1 MSSCSFRSGEPPVVR
16 LLGNKDTVNKMR
28 DLRMKAEDYEVVKV
42 IGRGAFGEVQLVRHK
57 SSRRVYAMKLLSK
70 FEMIK
75 RSDSAFFWEER
86 DIMAFANSPWVVQ
99 LFYAFQDDRYL
110 YMVMEYMPGG
120 DLVNLM
126 SNYDVP
132 EKWAR
137 FYTAEVVLALD
148 AIHSMGFIHRDVK
161 PDNMLLDKAGH
172 LKLADFGTCMKM
184 NKEGMV
190 RCDTAVGT
198 PDYISPE
205 VLKSQGGDGYYGREC
220 DWWSVGVF
228 LYEML
233 VGDTPFYA
241 DSLVG
246 TYSKIMNHKNSLTFP
261 DDNDISK
268 EAKNL
273 ICAFLTDREVRL
285 GRNGVEEIKRHLFF
299 KNDQWAW
306 ETLRDTV
313 APVVPDLSSDI
324 DTSNFDDLEEDKGEE
339 ETFPIPKAFV
349 GNQLPFV
356 GFTYYSNR
364 RYLAASAEN
373 SNDNRTGPT
382 VDKSVLENMQK
393 MIYELEEQ
401 LHNEMQ
407 LKDEMEQKCRSS
419 NIKLDK
425 IMKELDEEGNQR
437 KNLETTV
444 SQIEK
449 EKMVLQH
456 KINEYQRKFEQENER
471 RRNVENEVSTLKDQ
485 MEDLKKISQHS
496 QISSEKITQLQK
508 QLEEANDLLRTES
521 DTAARL
527 RKGNTEMSKSL
538 SQLESLNREL
548 QERCRV
554 LESTKLQV
562 EKDYYQLQAAL
573 ESERRDKSHGSEM
586 IGELQVRITT
596 LQEEVKNVKN
606 NLERVEAERKQ
617 VQDMLNHSEKEKNNL
632 EIDLNYKLK
641 SLQDRLE
648 QEVNEHKVTKAR
660 LTDKHQSIEEARS
673 VAMCEMEKKVKEE
686 RAAREKAE
694 NRIVQAEKQCSML
707 DFDLKQSQQKLEHLL
722 EQKERL
728 EDEVKNLTFKL
739 EQETNKRIMA
749 QNELK
754 AQAFEADNL
763 KGSEKQLKQ
772 EINTLLE
779 AKRLLEFESAQL
791 TKQYRGNECQMRELQ
806 DQLEAEQYFST
817 LYKTQVKELKE
828 EIDEKNKETQRKMQE
843 LQNEKETLTTQLDLA
858 ETKAE
863 SERLARALLEEQY
876 FELSQESKKAASR
889 HRQELTD
896 MDSIIRRLEETNNTL
911 TKDVD
916 LITKE
921 KTEINEKFKK
931 QEEEGPGQARE
942 VGPWESHEFSK
953 AKCKVLH
960 LGWGNLQNQYRLRD
974 EGIKNSPAEKGLE
987 VLVGEELDMSHQ
999 CVLTTWEDSH
1009 VLDCIVGSIRRSVVS
1024 RLGEVILPLSS
1035 ILVGPHLESC
1045 IQLWGHPQRKDVD
1058 LLERVHR
1065 RATKIIR
1072 GMEHL
1077 SYYKMKKEEEIN
1089 NIRMHYEKSINNE
1102 RTLKT
1107 QAVNKLAEIMNR
1119 KDFKIDRK
1127 KANMQDLRKK
1137 EKENRKLQL
1146 ELNQEKEKFNQMVVK
1161 YQKELNEMQAQ
1172 LAEESTYRNELQMQ
1186 LDSKESDIEQ
1196 LRRKIM
1202 DLQQGMDSTSVASL
1216 PTDETDGNLS
1226 ESRLEGWLSVPN
1238 KGNIKRHGWKKQYV
1252 VVSSKKI
1259 LFYND
1264 EKDKDQSNPSMVLDI
1279 DKLFHV
1285 RPVTQGD
1292 VYRAETEEIPKIFQ
1306 ILYANEGECRKDL
1319 EVEPVQP
1326 AEKTNFLNHKGHE
1339 FIPTLYHFPA
1349 NCEACAKPLWHVFKP
1364 PAALECR
1371 RCHVK
1376 CHRDH
1381 LDKKEELIAPCKVS
1395 YDVTSARDM
1404 LLLASCQDEQKK
1416 WVTHLVKKIP
1426 KTPPSTFVRASPR
1439 TMSTRSS
1446 ANQSFRKVVK
1456 NTSGKTS
1463 IAELAL
1469 DDGVLPCKQA
1479 LPILSNG
1486 YRLQHV
1492 LEDISVH
1499 FIRGLTHLSL
1509 QLVESSLPPVNA
1521 EICSFSF
1528 PLQASIF
1535 LLKAIGMGMTLLMM
1549 GSADALPE
1557 EPIARPVFVED
1568 MTEEQ
1573 LASAMELPCGLTNL
1587 GNTCYMNATVQC
1599 IRSVPEVK
1607 EALKRYGGALRA
1619 SGEMASAQ
1627 YITAALRDLFD
1638 SMDKTSS
1645 SIPPIILLQFLHMAF
1660 PQFAEKGDQGQYLQ
1674 QDANECWVQM
1684 MRVLQQKLEGI
1695 ESDTVM
1701 ERLQEEIT
1709 KLSPTLQ
1716 RNALYIKSSKISR
1729 LPAYLTIQMVR
1740 FFYKEKE
1747 SVNAKVLKDVKFPLM
1762 LDVYELCTPD
1772 LQEKMVSYRSKF
1784 KDLEDKKVNQ
1794 QPKNSSKS
1802 DGAQKEVKYEPFS
1815 FPDDI
1820 GSNNC
1825 GYYDLQAVLTHQGR
1839 SSSSGHYV
1847 SWVKRKQDE
1856 WIKFDDDK
1864 VSIVTPEDILRL
1876 SGGGDWHIAYV
1887 LLYGPRRIEVVED
1900 EAEQ

>member
-1 MSSCSFRSGEPPVVR
+1 MSTGESFESRFEKIDVTLKDPKSEVNVDC
-16 LLGNKDTVNKMR
+16 LLDGLDALVYDLDFPALRKNKNIDNFLNRYKDTVNKMR

-261 DDNDISK
+261 DDNEISK

-364 RYLAASAEN
+364 RYLAVSAEN
-373 SNDNRTGPT
+373 SNDNRTGSS

-437 KNLETTV
+437 KNLESTL

-456 KINEYQRKFEQENER
+456 KINDYQRKIEQENEK

-496 QISSEKITQLQK
+496 QITNEKITQLQK

-538 SQLESLNREL
+538 SQVESLNREL

-573 ESERRDKSHGSEM
+573 ESERRDRSHGSEM

-617 VQDMLNHSEKEKNNL
+617 AQDMLNHSEKEKNNL

-728 EDEVKNLTFKL
+728 EDEVKNLALQL

-779 AKRLLEFESAQL
+779 AKRLLEFELAQL
-791 TKQYRGNECQMRELQ
+791 AKQYRGNEGQMRELQ

-889 HRQELTD
+889 HRQEMTD
-896 MDSIIRRLEETNNTL
+896 KDSIIRRLEETNNTL

-921 KTEINEKFKK
+921 NSEINEKIKK
-931 QEEEGPGQARE
+931 QEEE
-942 VGPWESHEFSK
+942 
-953 AKCKVLH
+953 
-960 LGWGNLQNQYRLRD
+960 Y
-974 EGIKNSPAEKGLE
+974 
-987 VLVGEELDMSHQ
+987 
-999 CVLTTWEDSH
+999 
-1009 VLDCIVGSIRRSVVS
+1009 
-1024 RLGEVILPLSS
+1024 
-1035 ILVGPHLESC
+1035 
-1045 IQLWGHPQRKDVD
+1045 
-1058 LLERVHR
+1058 
-1065 RATKIIR
+1065 KI
-1072 GMEHL
+1072 
-1077 SYYKMKKEEEIN
+1077 KKEEEIN
-1089 NIRMHYEKSINNE
+1089 TIRMHYEKSINTE

-1161 YQKELNEMQAQ
+1161 YQKEVNEMQAQ

-1196 LRRKIM
+1196 LRRKIL

-1216 PTDETDGNLS
+1216 QPDETDGNLS
-1226 ESRLEGWLSVPN
+1226 ESRLEGWLSIPN

-1463 IAELAL
+1463 
-1469 DDGVLPCKQA
+1469 
-1479 LPILSNG
+1479 
-1486 YRLQHV
+1486 
-1492 LEDISVH
+1492 
-1499 FIRGLTHLSL
+1499 
-1509 QLVESSLPPVNA
+1509 
-1521 EICSFSF
+1521 
-1528 PLQASIF
+1528 
-1535 LLKAIGMGMTLLMM
+1535 
-1549 GSADALPE
+1549 
-1557 EPIARPVFVED
+1557 
-1568 MTEEQ
+1568 
-1573 LASAMELPCGLTNL
+1573 
-1587 GNTCYMNATVQC
+1587 
-1599 IRSVPEVK
+1599 
-1607 EALKRYGGALRA
+1607 
-1619 SGEMASAQ
+1619 
-1627 YITAALRDLFD
+1627 
-1638 SMDKTSS
+1638 
-1645 SIPPIILLQFLHMAF
+1645 
-1660 PQFAEKGDQGQYLQ
+1660 
-1674 QDANECWVQM
+1674 
-1684 MRVLQQKLEGI
+1684 
-1695 ESDTVM
+1695 
-1701 ERLQEEIT
+1701 
-1709 KLSPTLQ
+1709 
-1716 RNALYIKSSKISR
+1716 
-1729 LPAYLTIQMVR
+1729 
-1740 FFYKEKE
+1740 
-1747 SVNAKVLKDVKFPLM
+1747 
-1762 LDVYELCTPD
+1762 
-1772 LQEKMVSYRSKF
+1772 
-1784 KDLEDKKVNQ
+1784 
-1794 QPKNSSKS
+1794 
-1802 DGAQKEVKYEPFS
+1802 
-1815 FPDDI
+1815 
-1820 GSNNC
+1820 
-1825 GYYDLQAVLTHQGR
+1825 
-1839 SSSSGHYV
+1839 
-1847 SWVKRKQDE
+1847 
-1856 WIKFDDDK
+1856 
-1864 VSIVTPEDILRL
+1864 
-1876 SGGGDWHIAYV
+1876 
-1887 LLYGPRRIEVVED
+1887 
-1900 EAEQ
+1900 

>member
-1 MSSCSFRSGEPPVVR
+1 MSTGESFESRFEKIDVTLKDPKSEVNVDC
-16 LLGNKDTVNKMR
+16 LLDGLDALVYDLDFPALRKNKNIDNFLNRYKDTVNKMR

-261 DDNDISK
+261 DDNEISK

-364 RYLAASAEN
+364 RYLAVSAEN
-373 SNDNRTGPT
+373 SNDNRTGSSM
-382 VDKSVLENMQK
+382 DKSVLENMQK
-393 MIYELEEQ
+393 MIYDLEEQ

-437 KNLETTV
+437 KNLESTV

-456 KINEYQRKFEQENER
+456 KINDYQRKMEQENEK

-496 QISSEKITQLQK
+496 QMSNEKITQLQK

-538 SQLESLNREL
+538 SQVESLNREL

-573 ESERRDKSHGSEM
+573 EAERRDRSHGSEM

-596 LQEEVKNVKN
+596 LQEEVKNIKN

-617 VQDMLNHSEKEKNNL
+617 AQDMLNHSEKEKNNL

-728 EDEVKNLTFKL
+728 EDEVKNLTLQL

-779 AKRLLEFESAQL
+779 AKRLLEFELAQL
-791 TKQYRGNECQMRELQ
+791 AKQYRGNEGQMRELQ

-843 LQNEKETLTTQLDLA
+843 MQNEKETLTTQLDLA

-889 HRQELTD
+889 HRQEMTD
-896 MDSIIRRLEETNNTL
+896 KDSIIRRLEETNNTL

-921 KTEINEKFKK
+921 NSEISEKIKK
-931 QEEEGPGQARE
+931 QEEE
-942 VGPWESHEFSK
+942 
-953 AKCKVLH
+953 
-960 LGWGNLQNQYRLRD
+960 
-974 EGIKNSPAEKGLE
+974 
-987 VLVGEELDMSHQ
+987 
-999 CVLTTWEDSH
+999 
-1009 VLDCIVGSIRRSVVS
+1009 
-1024 RLGEVILPLSS
+1024 
-1035 ILVGPHLESC
+1035 
-1045 IQLWGHPQRKDVD
+1045 
-1058 LLERVHR
+1058 
-1065 RATKIIR
+1065 
-1072 GMEHL
+1072 
-1077 SYYKMKKEEEIN
+1077 YKMKKEEEIN
-1089 NIRMHYEKSINNE
+1089 NIRMHYEKSINTE

-1196 LRRKIM
+1196 LRRKIL

-1216 PTDETDGNLS
+1216 QPDETDGNLS

-1463 IAELAL
+1463 
-1469 DDGVLPCKQA
+1469 
-1479 LPILSNG
+1479 
-1486 YRLQHV
+1486 
-1492 LEDISVH
+1492 
-1499 FIRGLTHLSL
+1499 
-1509 QLVESSLPPVNA
+1509 
-1521 EICSFSF
+1521 
-1528 PLQASIF
+1528 
-1535 LLKAIGMGMTLLMM
+1535 
-1549 GSADALPE
+1549 
-1557 EPIARPVFVED
+1557 
-1568 MTEEQ
+1568 
-1573 LASAMELPCGLTNL
+1573 
-1587 GNTCYMNATVQC
+1587 
-1599 IRSVPEVK
+1599 
-1607 EALKRYGGALRA
+1607 
-1619 SGEMASAQ
+1619 
-1627 YITAALRDLFD
+1627 
-1638 SMDKTSS
+1638 
-1645 SIPPIILLQFLHMAF
+1645 
-1660 PQFAEKGDQGQYLQ
+1660 
-1674 QDANECWVQM
+1674 
-1684 MRVLQQKLEGI
+1684 
-1695 ESDTVM
+1695 
-1701 ERLQEEIT
+1701 
-1709 KLSPTLQ
+1709 
-1716 RNALYIKSSKISR
+1716 
-1729 LPAYLTIQMVR
+1729 
-1740 FFYKEKE
+1740 
-1747 SVNAKVLKDVKFPLM
+1747 
-1762 LDVYELCTPD
+1762 
-1772 LQEKMVSYRSKF
+1772 
-1784 KDLEDKKVNQ
+1784 
-1794 QPKNSSKS
+1794 
-1802 DGAQKEVKYEPFS
+1802 
-1815 FPDDI
+1815 
-1820 GSNNC
+1820 
-1825 GYYDLQAVLTHQGR
+1825 
-1839 SSSSGHYV
+1839 
-1847 SWVKRKQDE
+1847 
-1856 WIKFDDDK
+1856 
-1864 VSIVTPEDILRL
+1864 
-1876 SGGGDWHIAYV
+1876 
-1887 LLYGPRRIEVVED
+1887 
-1900 EAEQ
+1900 

>member
-1 MSSCSFRSGEPPVVR
+1 MCNYFSKHLI
-16 LLGNKDTVNKMR
+16 LLGFFFQDGLDALVYDLDFPALRKNKNIDNFLNRYKDTVNKMR

-261 DDNDISK
+261 DDNEISK

-364 RYLAASAEN
+364 RYFLNLMHVLSCTN
-373 SNDNRTGPT
+373 IYL
-382 VDKSVLENMQK
+382 KLENMQK

-407 LKDEMEQKCRSS
+407 LKDEMEQKCR
-419 NIKLDK
+419 
-425 IMKELDEEGNQR
+425 
-437 KNLETTV
+437 KNLESTL

-456 KINEYQRKFEQENER
+456 KINDYQRKIEQENEK

-496 QISSEKITQLQK
+496 QITNEKITQLQK

-538 SQLESLNREL
+538 SQVESLNREL

-573 ESERRDKSHGSEM
+573 ESERRDRSHGSEM

-617 VQDMLNHSEKEKNNL
+617 AQDMLNHSEKEKNNL

-728 EDEVKNLTFKL
+728 EDEVKNLALQL

-779 AKRLLEFESAQL
+779 AKRLLEFELAQL
-791 TKQYRGNECQMRELQ
+791 
-806 DQLEAEQYFST
+806 T

-889 HRQELTD
+889 HRQEMTD
-896 MDSIIRRLEETNNTL
+896 KDSIIRRLEETNNTL

-921 KTEINEKFKK
+921 NSEINEKIKK
-931 QEEEGPGQARE
+931 QEEVQLNLKHMWQNGNGK
-942 VGPWESHEFSK
+942 WEK
-953 AKCKVLH
+953 
-960 LGWGNLQNQYRLRD
+960 
-974 EGIKNSPAEKGLE
+974 
-987 VLVGEELDMSHQ
+987 
-999 CVLTTWEDSH
+999 T
-1009 VLDCIVGSIRRSVVS
+1009 
-1024 RLGEVILPLSS
+1024 
-1035 ILVGPHLESC
+1035 
-1045 IQLWGHPQRKDVD
+1045 
-1058 LLERVHR
+1058 LLF
-1065 RATKIIR
+1065 IFP
-1072 GMEHL
+1072 
-1077 SYYKMKKEEEIN
+1077 
-1089 NIRMHYEKSINNE
+1089 
-1102 RTLKT
+1102 
-1107 QAVNKLAEIMNR
+1107 AVNKLAEIMNR

-1161 YQKELNEMQAQ
+1161 YQKEVNEMQAQ

-1196 LRRKIM
+1196 LRRKIL

-1216 PTDETDGNLS
+1216 QPDETDGNLS
-1226 ESRLEGWLSVPN
+1226 ESRLEGWLSIPN

-1456 NTSGKTS
+1456 NTSGKT
-1463 IAELAL
+1463 
-1469 DDGVLPCKQA
+1469 
-1479 LPILSNG
+1479 
-1486 YRLQHV
+1486 R
-1492 LEDISVH
+1492 
-1499 FIRGLTHLSL
+1499 
-1509 QLVESSLPPVNA
+1509 
-1521 EICSFSF
+1521 
-1528 PLQASIF
+1528 
-1535 LLKAIGMGMTLLMM
+1535 
-1549 GSADALPE
+1549 
-1557 EPIARPVFVED
+1557 
-1568 MTEEQ
+1568 
-1573 LASAMELPCGLTNL
+1573 
-1587 GNTCYMNATVQC
+1587 
-1599 IRSVPEVK
+1599 
-1607 EALKRYGGALRA
+1607 
-1619 SGEMASAQ
+1619 
-1627 YITAALRDLFD
+1627 
-1638 SMDKTSS
+1638 
-1645 SIPPIILLQFLHMAF
+1645 
-1660 PQFAEKGDQGQYLQ
+1660 
-1674 QDANECWVQM
+1674 
-1684 MRVLQQKLEGI
+1684 
-1695 ESDTVM
+1695 
-1701 ERLQEEIT
+1701 
-1709 KLSPTLQ
+1709 
-1716 RNALYIKSSKISR
+1716 
-1729 LPAYLTIQMVR
+1729 
-1740 FFYKEKE
+1740 
-1747 SVNAKVLKDVKFPLM
+1747 
-1762 LDVYELCTPD
+1762 
-1772 LQEKMVSYRSKF
+1772 
-1784 KDLEDKKVNQ
+1784 
-1794 QPKNSSKS
+1794 
-1802 DGAQKEVKYEPFS
+1802 
-1815 FPDDI
+1815 
-1820 GSNNC
+1820 
-1825 GYYDLQAVLTHQGR
+1825 
-1839 SSSSGHYV
+1839 
-1847 SWVKRKQDE
+1847 
-1856 WIKFDDDK
+1856 
-1864 VSIVTPEDILRL
+1864 
-1876 SGGGDWHIAYV
+1876 
-1887 LLYGPRRIEVVED
+1887 
-1900 EAEQ
+1900 

>member
-1 MSSCSFRSGEPPVVR
+1 
-16 LLGNKDTVNKMR
+16 MR

-373 SNDNRTGPT
+373 SNDNRTGST

-496 QISSEKITQLQK
+496 QISNEKITQLQK

-754 AQAFEADNL
+754 LQAFEADNL

-921 KTEINEKFKK
+921 NTEINEKFKK
-931 QEEEGPGQARE
+931 QEE
-942 VGPWESHEFSK
+942 
-953 AKCKVLH
+953 
-960 LGWGNLQNQYRLRD
+960 D
-974 EGIKNSPAEKGLE
+974 
-987 VLVGEELDMSHQ
+987 
-999 CVLTTWEDSH
+999 
-1009 VLDCIVGSIRRSVVS
+1009 
-1024 RLGEVILPLSS
+1024 
-1035 ILVGPHLESC
+1035 
-1045 IQLWGHPQRKDVD
+1045 
-1058 LLERVHR
+1058 
-1065 RATKIIR
+1065 
-1072 GMEHL
+1072 
-1077 SYYKMKKEEEIN
+1077 YKMKKEEEIN

-1456 NTSGKTS
+1456 NTSGKTRQYS
-1463 IAELAL
+1463 
-1469 DDGVLPCKQA
+1469 
-1479 LPILSNG
+1479 
-1486 YRLQHV
+1486 R
-1492 LEDISVH
+1492 
-1499 FIRGLTHLSL
+1499 
-1509 QLVESSLPPVNA
+1509 
-1521 EICSFSF
+1521 
-1528 PLQASIF
+1528 
-1535 LLKAIGMGMTLLMM
+1535 
-1549 GSADALPE
+1549 
-1557 EPIARPVFVED
+1557 
-1568 MTEEQ
+1568 
-1573 LASAMELPCGLTNL
+1573 
-1587 GNTCYMNATVQC
+1587 TC
-1599 IRSVPEVK
+1599 
-1607 EALKRYGGALRA
+1607 
-1619 SGEMASAQ
+1619 
-1627 YITAALRDLFD
+1627 
-1638 SMDKTSS
+1638 
-1645 SIPPIILLQFLHMAF
+1645 
-1660 PQFAEKGDQGQYLQ
+1660 
-1674 QDANECWVQM
+1674 
-1684 MRVLQQKLEGI
+1684 
-1695 ESDTVM
+1695 
-1701 ERLQEEIT
+1701 
-1709 KLSPTLQ
+1709 
-1716 RNALYIKSSKISR
+1716 
-1729 LPAYLTIQMVR
+1729 
-1740 FFYKEKE
+1740 
-1747 SVNAKVLKDVKFPLM
+1747 
-1762 LDVYELCTPD
+1762 
-1772 LQEKMVSYRSKF
+1772 
-1784 KDLEDKKVNQ
+1784 
-1794 QPKNSSKS
+1794 
-1802 DGAQKEVKYEPFS
+1802 
-1815 FPDDI
+1815 
-1820 GSNNC
+1820 
-1825 GYYDLQAVLTHQGR
+1825 
-1839 SSSSGHYV
+1839 
-1847 SWVKRKQDE
+1847 
-1856 WIKFDDDK
+1856 
-1864 VSIVTPEDILRL
+1864 
-1876 SGGGDWHIAYV
+1876 
-1887 LLYGPRRIEVVED
+1887 PR
-1900 EAEQ
+1900 

>member
-1 MSSCSFRSGEPPVVR
+1 MSTGESFESRFEKIDVTLKDPKSEVNVDC
-16 LLGNKDTVNKMR
+16 LLDGLDALVYDLDFPALRKNKNIDNFLNRYKDTVNKMR

-364 RYLAASAEN
+364 RYLAVSAEN
-373 SNDNRTGPT
+373 SNDNRTGSG

-437 KNLETTV
+437 KNLESTV

-456 KINEYQRKFEQENER
+456 KINDYQRKIEQENEK

-496 QISSEKITQLQK
+496 QITHEKITQLQK

-538 SQLESLNREL
+538 SQVESLNREL

-573 ESERRDKSHGSEM
+573 ESERRDRSHGSEM

-596 LQEEVKNVKN
+596 LQEEVKNIKN
-606 NLERVEAERKQ
+606 NLERVEAERKLA
-617 VQDMLNHSEKEKNNL
+617 QDMLNHSEKEKNNL

-722 EQKERL
+722 QQKERL
-728 EDEVKNLTFKL
+728 EDEVKNLTLQL
-739 EQETNKRIMA
+739 EQEANKRIMA

-779 AKRLLEFESAQL
+779 AKRLLEFELAQL
-791 TKQYRGNECQMRELQ
+791 AKQYRGNEGQMRELQ

-889 HRQELTD
+889 HRQEMTD
-896 MDSIIRRLEETNNTL
+896 KDSIIRRLEETNNTL

-921 KTEINEKFKK
+921 NSEISEKIKK
-931 QEEEGPGQARE
+931 QEEE
-942 VGPWESHEFSK
+942 
-953 AKCKVLH
+953 
-960 LGWGNLQNQYRLRD
+960 Y
-974 EGIKNSPAEKGLE
+974 
-987 VLVGEELDMSHQ
+987 
-999 CVLTTWEDSH
+999 
-1009 VLDCIVGSIRRSVVS
+1009 
-1024 RLGEVILPLSS
+1024 
-1035 ILVGPHLESC
+1035 
-1045 IQLWGHPQRKDVD
+1045 
-1058 LLERVHR
+1058 
-1065 RATKIIR
+1065 KI
-1072 GMEHL
+1072 
-1077 SYYKMKKEEEIN
+1077 KKEEEIN
-1089 NIRMHYEKSINNE
+1089 NIKMHYEKSISTE

-1196 LRRKIM
+1196 LRRKIL

-1216 PTDETDGNLS
+1216 QPDETDGNLS

-1439 TMSTRSS
+1439 TLSTRSS

-1456 NTSGKTS
+1456 NTSGKTR
-1463 IAELAL
+1463 
-1469 DDGVLPCKQA
+1469 Q
-1479 LPILSNG
+1479 
-1486 YRLQHV
+1486 
-1492 LEDISVH
+1492 
-1499 FIRGLTHLSL
+1499 
-1509 QLVESSLPPVNA
+1509 
-1521 EICSFSF
+1521 
-1528 PLQASIF
+1528 
-1535 LLKAIGMGMTLLMM
+1535 
-1549 GSADALPE
+1549 
-1557 EPIARPVFVED
+1557 
-1568 MTEEQ
+1568 
-1573 LASAMELPCGLTNL
+1573 
-1587 GNTCYMNATVQC
+1587 
-1599 IRSVPEVK
+1599 RS
-1607 EALKRYGGALRA
+1607 R
-1619 SGEMASAQ
+1619 
-1627 YITAALRDLFD
+1627 T
-1638 SMDKTSS
+1638 
-1645 SIPPIILLQFLHMAF
+1645 
-1660 PQFAEKGDQGQYLQ
+1660 
-1674 QDANECWVQM
+1674 
-1684 MRVLQQKLEGI
+1684 
-1695 ESDTVM
+1695 
-1701 ERLQEEIT
+1701 
-1709 KLSPTLQ
+1709 
-1716 RNALYIKSSKISR
+1716 
-1729 LPAYLTIQMVR
+1729 
-1740 FFYKEKE
+1740 
-1747 SVNAKVLKDVKFPLM
+1747 
-1762 LDVYELCTPD
+1762 
-1772 LQEKMVSYRSKF
+1772 
-1784 KDLEDKKVNQ
+1784 
-1794 QPKNSSKS
+1794 
-1802 DGAQKEVKYEPFS
+1802 
-1815 FPDDI
+1815 
-1820 GSNNC
+1820 
-1825 GYYDLQAVLTHQGR
+1825 
-1839 SSSSGHYV
+1839 
-1847 SWVKRKQDE
+1847 
-1856 WIKFDDDK
+1856 
-1864 VSIVTPEDILRL
+1864 
-1876 SGGGDWHIAYV
+1876 
-1887 LLYGPRRIEVVED
+1887 
-1900 EAEQ
+1900 

>member
-1 MSSCSFRSGEPPVVR
+1 MSTGESFESRFEKIDGTLKDPKSEVNVDC
-16 LLGNKDTVNKMR
+16 LLDGLDALVYDLDFPALRKNKNIDNFLNRYKDTVNKMR

-261 DDNDISK
+261 DDNEISK

-299 KNDQWAW
+299 KDDQWAW

-324 DTSNFDDLEEDKGEE
+324 DTSNFDDIDEDKGEE

-364 RYLAASAEN
+364 RYVQTKN
-373 SNDNRTGPT
+373 SNDNRTGSSM
-382 VDKSVLENMQK
+382 DKSVMENMQK
-393 MIYELEEQ
+393 MIYDLEEQ

-419 NIKLDK
+419 NITLDK

-437 KNLETTV
+437 KNLELTV

-449 EKMVLQH
+449 EKMALQH
-456 KINEYQRKFEQENER
+456 KINDYQRKIEQESEK

-496 QISSEKITQLQK
+496 QITNEKITQLQK

-521 DTAARL
+521 ETAVRL

-538 SQLESLNREL
+538 SQVESLNREL

-554 LESTKLQV
+554 LESAKLQV

-573 ESERRDKSHGSEM
+573 ESERRDRSHGSEM

-596 LQEEVKNVKN
+596 LQEELKNLKN

-617 VQDMLNHSEKEKNNL
+617 AQDRLNHSEKEKNNL

-660 LTDKHQSIEEARS
+660 LTDKHQSIEEAKS

-722 EQKERL
+722 QQKERL
-728 EDEVKNLTFKL
+728 EDEVKNLSLQL

-779 AKRLLEFESAQL
+779 AKRLLEVELAQL
-791 TKQYRGNECQMRELQ
+791 AKQYRGNEGQMRELQ

-863 SERLARALLEEQY
+863 SEQLARALLEEQY

-889 HRQELTD
+889 HRQEMTD
-896 MDSIIRRLEETNNTL
+896 KDSIIRRLEETNSTL

-921 KTEINEKFKK
+921 NSEISEKMKK
-931 QEEEGPGQARE
+931 QEEE
-942 VGPWESHEFSK
+942 
-953 AKCKVLH
+953 
-960 LGWGNLQNQYRLRD
+960 
-974 EGIKNSPAEKGLE
+974 
-987 VLVGEELDMSHQ
+987 
-999 CVLTTWEDSH
+999 
-1009 VLDCIVGSIRRSVVS
+1009 
-1024 RLGEVILPLSS
+1024 
-1035 ILVGPHLESC
+1035 
-1045 IQLWGHPQRKDVD
+1045 
-1058 LLERVHR
+1058 
-1065 RATKIIR
+1065 
-1072 GMEHL
+1072 
-1077 SYYKMKKEEEIN
+1077 YKLKKEEEIN
-1089 NIRMHYEKSINNE
+1089 NIRMQYEKSINTE

-1127 KANMQDLRKK
+1127 KASMQDLRKK
-1137 EKENRKLQL
+1137 DKENRKLQL

-1196 LRRKIM
+1196 LRRKIL
-1202 DLQQGMDSTSVASL
+1202 DLQQGMDSTSVSSL
-1216 PTDETDGNLS
+1216 QPDEIDGNLS
-1226 ESRLEGWLSVPN
+1226 ESRLEGWLSIPN

-1306 ILYANEGECRKDL
+1306 ILYANEGECRKDV
-1319 EVEPVQP
+1319 EVESVQP

-1339 FIPTLYHFPA
+1339 FIPTIYHFPA

-1426 KTPPSTFVRASPR
+1426 KNPPSTFVRASPR

-1446 ANQSFRKVVK
+1446 ANQSFRKAVK
-1456 NTSGKTS
+1456 NTSGKT
-1463 IAELAL
+1463 
-1469 DDGVLPCKQA
+1469 
-1479 LPILSNG
+1479 
-1486 YRLQHV
+1486 R
-1492 LEDISVH
+1492 
-1499 FIRGLTHLSL
+1499 
-1509 QLVESSLPPVNA
+1509 
-1521 EICSFSF
+1521 
-1528 PLQASIF
+1528 
-1535 LLKAIGMGMTLLMM
+1535 
-1549 GSADALPE
+1549 
-1557 EPIARPVFVED
+1557 
-1568 MTEEQ
+1568 
-1573 LASAMELPCGLTNL
+1573 
-1587 GNTCYMNATVQC
+1587 
-1599 IRSVPEVK
+1599 
-1607 EALKRYGGALRA
+1607 
-1619 SGEMASAQ
+1619 
-1627 YITAALRDLFD
+1627 
-1638 SMDKTSS
+1638 
-1645 SIPPIILLQFLHMAF
+1645 
-1660 PQFAEKGDQGQYLQ
+1660 
-1674 QDANECWVQM
+1674 
-1684 MRVLQQKLEGI
+1684 
-1695 ESDTVM
+1695 
-1701 ERLQEEIT
+1701 
-1709 KLSPTLQ
+1709 
-1716 RNALYIKSSKISR
+1716 
-1729 LPAYLTIQMVR
+1729 
-1740 FFYKEKE
+1740 
-1747 SVNAKVLKDVKFPLM
+1747 
-1762 LDVYELCTPD
+1762 
-1772 LQEKMVSYRSKF
+1772 
-1784 KDLEDKKVNQ
+1784 
-1794 QPKNSSKS
+1794 
-1802 DGAQKEVKYEPFS
+1802 
-1815 FPDDI
+1815 
-1820 GSNNC
+1820 
-1825 GYYDLQAVLTHQGR
+1825 
-1839 SSSSGHYV
+1839 
-1847 SWVKRKQDE
+1847 
-1856 WIKFDDDK
+1856 
-1864 VSIVTPEDILRL
+1864 
-1876 SGGGDWHIAYV
+1876 
-1887 LLYGPRRIEVVED
+1887 
-1900 EAEQ
+1900 

>member
-1 MSSCSFRSGEPPVVR
+1 MSTGESFESRFEKIDVTLKDPKSEVNVDC
-16 LLGNKDTVNKMR
+16 LLDGLDALVYDLDFPALRKNKNIDNFLNRYKDTVNKMR

-261 DDNDISK
+261 DDNEISK

-364 RYLAASAEN
+364 RYLAVSAEN
-373 SNDNRTGPT
+373 SNDNRTGSS

-437 KNLETTV
+437 KNLESTL

-456 KINEYQRKFEQENER
+456 KINDYQRKIEQENEK

-496 QISSEKITQLQK
+496 QITNEKITQLQK

-538 SQLESLNREL
+538 SQVESLNREL

-573 ESERRDKSHGSEM
+573 ESERRDRSHGSEM

-617 VQDMLNHSEKEKNNL
+617 AQDMLNHSEKEKNNL

-728 EDEVKNLTFKL
+728 EDEVKNLTLQL

-779 AKRLLEFESAQL
+779 AKRLLEFELAQL
-791 TKQYRGNECQMRELQ
+791 AKQYRGNEGQMRELQ

-889 HRQELTD
+889 HRQEMTD
-896 MDSIIRRLEETNNTL
+896 KDSIIRRLEETNNTL

-921 KTEINEKFKK
+921 NSEISEKIKK
-931 QEEEGPGQARE
+931 QEEE
-942 VGPWESHEFSK
+942 
-953 AKCKVLH
+953 
-960 LGWGNLQNQYRLRD
+960 
-974 EGIKNSPAEKGLE
+974 
-987 VLVGEELDMSHQ
+987 
-999 CVLTTWEDSH
+999 
-1009 VLDCIVGSIRRSVVS
+1009 
-1024 RLGEVILPLSS
+1024 
-1035 ILVGPHLESC
+1035 
-1045 IQLWGHPQRKDVD
+1045 
-1058 LLERVHR
+1058 
-1065 RATKIIR
+1065 
-1072 GMEHL
+1072 
-1077 SYYKMKKEEEIN
+1077 YKMKKEEEIN
-1089 NIRMHYEKSINNE
+1089 NIRMHYEKSLNTE

-1196 LRRKIM
+1196 LRRKIL

-1216 PTDETDGNLS
+1216 QPDETDGNLS
-1226 ESRLEGWLSVPN
+1226 ESRLEGWLSIPN

-1456 NTSGKTS
+1456 NTSGKTRHQ
-1463 IAELAL
+1463 IWRKKHIKH
-1469 DDGVLPCKQA
+1469 KQF
-1479 LPILSNG
+1479 
-1486 YRLQHV
+1486 R
-1492 LEDISVH
+1492 E
-1499 FIRGLTHLSL
+1499 
-1509 QLVESSLPPVNA
+1509 
-1521 EICSFSF
+1521 
-1528 PLQASIF
+1528 
-1535 LLKAIGMGMTLLMM
+1535 
-1549 GSADALPE
+1549 
-1557 EPIARPVFVED
+1557 
-1568 MTEEQ
+1568 
-1573 LASAMELPCGLTNL
+1573 
-1587 GNTCYMNATVQC
+1587 
-1599 IRSVPEVK
+1599 
-1607 EALKRYGGALRA
+1607 
-1619 SGEMASAQ
+1619 AQ
-1627 YITAALRDLFD
+1627 Y
-1638 SMDKTSS
+1638 
-1645 SIPPIILLQFLHMAF
+1645 
-1660 PQFAEKGDQGQYLQ
+1660 
-1674 QDANECWVQM
+1674 
-1684 MRVLQQKLEGI
+1684 
-1695 ESDTVM
+1695 
-1701 ERLQEEIT
+1701 
-1709 KLSPTLQ
+1709 
-1716 RNALYIKSSKISR
+1716 
-1729 LPAYLTIQMVR
+1729 LT
-1740 FFYKEKE
+1740 
-1747 SVNAKVLKDVKFPLM
+1747 
-1762 LDVYELCTPD
+1762 
-1772 LQEKMVSYRSKF
+1772 
-1784 KDLEDKKVNQ
+1784 
-1794 QPKNSSKS
+1794 SKS
-1802 DGAQKEVKYEPFS
+1802 A
-1815 FPDDI
+1815 
-1820 GSNNC
+1820 
-1825 GYYDLQAVLTHQGR
+1825 R
-1839 SSSSGHYV
+1839 YV
-1847 SWVKRKQDE
+1847 RAAGLSCCME
-1856 WIKFDDDK
+1856 MC
-1864 VSIVTPEDILRL
+1864 
-1876 SGGGDWHIAYV
+1876 SGGRWGA
-1887 LLYGPRRIEVVED
+1887 P
-1900 EAEQ
+1900 APC

>member
-1 MSSCSFRSGEPPVVR
+1 MCNYFSKHLI
-16 LLGNKDTVNKMR
+16 LLGFFFQDGLDALVYDLDFPALRKNKNIDNFLNRYKDTVNKMR

-261 DDNDISK
+261 DDNEISK

-364 RYLAASAEN
+364 RYFLNLMHVLSCTN
-373 SNDNRTGPT
+373 IYL
-382 VDKSVLENMQK
+382 KLENMQK

-407 LKDEMEQKCRSS
+407 LKDEMEQKCR
-419 NIKLDK
+419 
-425 IMKELDEEGNQR
+425 
-437 KNLETTV
+437 KNLESTL

-456 KINEYQRKFEQENER
+456 KINDYQRKIEQENEK

-496 QISSEKITQLQK
+496 QITNEKITQLQK

-538 SQLESLNREL
+538 SQVESLNREL

-573 ESERRDKSHGSEM
+573 ESERRDRSHGSEM

-617 VQDMLNHSEKEKNNL
+617 AQDMLNHSEKEKNNL

-728 EDEVKNLTFKL
+728 EDEVKNLALQL

-779 AKRLLEFESAQL
+779 AKRLLEFELAQL
-791 TKQYRGNECQMRELQ
+791 
-806 DQLEAEQYFST
+806 T

-889 HRQELTD
+889 HRQEMTD
-896 MDSIIRRLEETNNTL
+896 KDSIIRRLEETNNTL

-921 KTEINEKFKK
+921 NSEINEKIKK
-931 QEEEGPGQARE
+931 QEEVQLNLKHMWQNGNGK
-942 VGPWESHEFSK
+942 WEK
-953 AKCKVLH
+953 
-960 LGWGNLQNQYRLRD
+960 
-974 EGIKNSPAEKGLE
+974 
-987 VLVGEELDMSHQ
+987 
-999 CVLTTWEDSH
+999 T
-1009 VLDCIVGSIRRSVVS
+1009 
-1024 RLGEVILPLSS
+1024 
-1035 ILVGPHLESC
+1035 
-1045 IQLWGHPQRKDVD
+1045 
-1058 LLERVHR
+1058 LLF
-1065 RATKIIR
+1065 IFP
-1072 GMEHL
+1072 
-1077 SYYKMKKEEEIN
+1077 
-1089 NIRMHYEKSINNE
+1089 
-1102 RTLKT
+1102 
-1107 QAVNKLAEIMNR
+1107 AVNKLAEIMNR

-1161 YQKELNEMQAQ
+1161 YQKEVNEMQAQ

-1196 LRRKIM
+1196 LRRKIL

-1216 PTDETDGNLS
+1216 QPDETDGNLS
-1226 ESRLEGWLSVPN
+1226 ESRLEGWLSIPN

-1446 ANQSFRKVVK
+1446 ANQSFRKV
-1456 NTSGKTS
+1456 SHPGK
-1463 IAELAL
+1463 
-1469 DDGVLPCKQA
+1469 
-1479 LPILSNG
+1479 
-1486 YRLQHV
+1486 
-1492 LEDISVH
+1492 
-1499 FIRGLTHLSL
+1499 
-1509 QLVESSLPPVNA
+1509 
-1521 EICSFSF
+1521 
-1528 PLQASIF
+1528 
-1535 LLKAIGMGMTLLMM
+1535 LL
-1549 GSADALPE
+1549 
-1557 EPIARPVFVED
+1557 
-1568 MTEEQ
+1568 
-1573 LASAMELPCGLTNL
+1573 
-1587 GNTCYMNATVQC
+1587 
-1599 IRSVPEVK
+1599 
-1607 EALKRYGGALRA
+1607 
-1619 SGEMASAQ
+1619 
-1627 YITAALRDLFD
+1627 
-1638 SMDKTSS
+1638 
-1645 SIPPIILLQFLHMAF
+1645 
-1660 PQFAEKGDQGQYLQ
+1660 
-1674 QDANECWVQM
+1674 
-1684 MRVLQQKLEGI
+1684 
-1695 ESDTVM
+1695 
-1701 ERLQEEIT
+1701 
-1709 KLSPTLQ
+1709 
-1716 RNALYIKSSKISR
+1716 
-1729 LPAYLTIQMVR
+1729 
-1740 FFYKEKE
+1740 
-1747 SVNAKVLKDVKFPLM
+1747 
-1762 LDVYELCTPD
+1762 
-1772 LQEKMVSYRSKF
+1772 
-1784 KDLEDKKVNQ
+1784 
-1794 QPKNSSKS
+1794 
-1802 DGAQKEVKYEPFS
+1802 
-1815 FPDDI
+1815 
-1820 GSNNC
+1820 
-1825 GYYDLQAVLTHQGR
+1825 
-1839 SSSSGHYV
+1839 
-1847 SWVKRKQDE
+1847 
-1856 WIKFDDDK
+1856 
-1864 VSIVTPEDILRL
+1864 
-1876 SGGGDWHIAYV
+1876 
-1887 LLYGPRRIEVVED
+1887 
-1900 EAEQ
+1900 

>member
-1 MSSCSFRSGEPPVVR
+1 MSTGESFESRFEKIDVTLKDPKSEVNVDC
-16 LLGNKDTVNKMR
+16 LLDGLDALVYDLDFPALRKNKNIDNFLNRYKDTVNKMR

-261 DDNDISK
+261 DDNEISK

-364 RYLAASAEN
+364 RYLAVSAEN
-373 SNDNRTGPT
+373 SNDNRTGSS

-393 MIYELEEQ
+393 MIYDLEEQ

-437 KNLETTV
+437 KNLESTV

-456 KINEYQRKFEQENER
+456 KINDYQRKIEQENEK

-496 QISSEKITQLQK
+496 QITNEKITQLQK

-538 SQLESLNREL
+538 SQVESLNREL

-573 ESERRDKSHGSEM
+573 ESERRDRSHGSEM

-617 VQDMLNHSEKEKNNL
+617 AQDMLNHSEKEKNNL

-694 NRIVQAEKQCSML
+694 NQIVQAEKQCSML

-728 EDEVKNLTFKL
+728 EDEVKNLTLQL

-779 AKRLLEFESAQL
+779 AKRLLEFELAQL
-791 TKQYRGNECQMRELQ
+791 AKQYRGNEGQMRELQ

-889 HRQELTD
+889 HRQEMTD
-896 MDSIIRRLEETNNTL
+896 KDSIIRRLEETNNTL

-921 KTEINEKFKK
+921 NSEISEKIKK
-931 QEEEGPGQARE
+931 QEEE
-942 VGPWESHEFSK
+942 
-953 AKCKVLH
+953 
-960 LGWGNLQNQYRLRD
+960 Y
-974 EGIKNSPAEKGLE
+974 
-987 VLVGEELDMSHQ
+987 
-999 CVLTTWEDSH
+999 
-1009 VLDCIVGSIRRSVVS
+1009 
-1024 RLGEVILPLSS
+1024 
-1035 ILVGPHLESC
+1035 
-1045 IQLWGHPQRKDVD
+1045 
-1058 LLERVHR
+1058 
-1065 RATKIIR
+1065 KI
-1072 GMEHL
+1072 
-1077 SYYKMKKEEEIN
+1077 KKEEEIN
-1089 NIRMHYEKSINNE
+1089 NIRMHYEKSINTE

-1196 LRRKIM
+1196 LRRKIL

-1216 PTDETDGNLS
+1216 QPDEIDGNLS
-1226 ESRLEGWLSVPN
+1226 ESRLEGWLSIPN

-1279 DKLFHV
+1279 EKTVHV

-1463 IAELAL
+1463 
-1469 DDGVLPCKQA
+1469 
-1479 LPILSNG
+1479 
-1486 YRLQHV
+1486 
-1492 LEDISVH
+1492 
-1499 FIRGLTHLSL
+1499 
-1509 QLVESSLPPVNA
+1509 
-1521 EICSFSF
+1521 
-1528 PLQASIF
+1528 
-1535 LLKAIGMGMTLLMM
+1535 
-1549 GSADALPE
+1549 
-1557 EPIARPVFVED
+1557 
-1568 MTEEQ
+1568 
-1573 LASAMELPCGLTNL
+1573 
-1587 GNTCYMNATVQC
+1587 
-1599 IRSVPEVK
+1599 
-1607 EALKRYGGALRA
+1607 
-1619 SGEMASAQ
+1619 
-1627 YITAALRDLFD
+1627 
-1638 SMDKTSS
+1638 
-1645 SIPPIILLQFLHMAF
+1645 
-1660 PQFAEKGDQGQYLQ
+1660 
-1674 QDANECWVQM
+1674 
-1684 MRVLQQKLEGI
+1684 
-1695 ESDTVM
+1695 
-1701 ERLQEEIT
+1701 
-1709 KLSPTLQ
+1709 
-1716 RNALYIKSSKISR
+1716 
-1729 LPAYLTIQMVR
+1729 
-1740 FFYKEKE
+1740 
-1747 SVNAKVLKDVKFPLM
+1747 
-1762 LDVYELCTPD
+1762 
-1772 LQEKMVSYRSKF
+1772 
-1784 KDLEDKKVNQ
+1784 
-1794 QPKNSSKS
+1794 
-1802 DGAQKEVKYEPFS
+1802 
-1815 FPDDI
+1815 
-1820 GSNNC
+1820 
-1825 GYYDLQAVLTHQGR
+1825 
-1839 SSSSGHYV
+1839 
-1847 SWVKRKQDE
+1847 
-1856 WIKFDDDK
+1856 
-1864 VSIVTPEDILRL
+1864 
-1876 SGGGDWHIAYV
+1876 
-1887 LLYGPRRIEVVED
+1887 
-1900 EAEQ
+1900 